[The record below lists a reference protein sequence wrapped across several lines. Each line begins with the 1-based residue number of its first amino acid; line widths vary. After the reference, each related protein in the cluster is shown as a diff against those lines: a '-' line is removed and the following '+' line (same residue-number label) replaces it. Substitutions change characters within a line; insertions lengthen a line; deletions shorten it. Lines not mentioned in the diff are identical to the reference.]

1 MLRDEYSGL
10 DSSAYEEGWA
20 ARLGGWP
27 TGLALSFIL
36 GTALGLA
43 GWPVAAAVGA
53 GAILLVVMVWQAY
66 RWRWKRV
73 AWLAVLASC
82 PLAAAWAAMDAGD
95 LQRPSLRRYVP
106 EGESVLARV
115 TGVIE
120 GTVRDIDHRR
130 GAFADFAYR
139 APGTLAQLRVERIDV
154 GEGFTSVDG
163 GLLLQVG
170 EHDHTL
176 REGLRVEAIGWLAAI
191 EPPSNPGEFD
201 FAELMRSR
209 GVVGRLAMAS
219 RGNWGAIETP
229 WYDLLYRVQRMRTQV
244 SEACLASLRRGLRD
258 AGPARGLLE
267 TLLLGHWGDEM
278 GELRESFRH
287 VGLAHVLS
295 ISGAHL
301 GILMGMVWLMARL
314 VAPHPPRAAMIV
326 LAVLMM
332 YLAALPMRTPIV
344 RAAIMAGVFCVAY
357 ALGRRP
363 QPMSCLGVAAGAVL
377 LWRPSDLLSPG
388 FQLSFGVVAGLLLW
402 TQRLSKL
409 LLPPP
414 LIEPVHPTVSQRL
427 MRMGVDYAAVSL
439 IAFGVAAPLVAYHY
453 QLVSPAA
460 VVMSVLT
467 LPVLTAVLAA
477 GFVKIVLG
485 LIAGEMG
492 GLLAGPLLWF
502 ARSLI
507 GLVEEAERWP
517 WSSFTLAEPPPVV
530 WVIAALVAM
539 VVAASG
545 KLRGRWIVG
554 LGLAGVVLVSL
565 WATTRGGD
573 GRSAVRSVVGVDRV
587 EGVDSVDNVDNVVA
601 GVADAAAASGSDTPA
616 ARLSMLAVG
625 DGSCFVLELPGHVL
639 MFDGGTQ
646 SYLDV
651 GLRSIV
657 PALEKWGIDRIDTL
671 VISHADL
678 DHYAGV
684 LDVIDHVPVGRVLT
698 TPHLLAEAQSK
709 PGASTAFLVSELR
722 LRGLVPVAVT
732 QGWEQEIA
740 HATLTTLWP
749 TADFQAE
756 RNNDH
761 SLVLSVDLEL
771 PGHDRR
777 LLLNGDIQHAAKP
790 ALLEAHR
797 RGNLDL
803 RADVTDLPH
812 HGSFVEASPA
822 WLEAVAP
829 SILLQS
835 SGWARLRNDPWAETL
850 HDHAAARFITPQ
862 HGCTTLT
869 INADGRIAVETFR
882 D

>member
-1 MLRDEYSGL
+1 M
-10 DSSAYEEGWA
+10 

-27 TGLALSFIL
+27 AGLALSFIL

-43 GWPVAAAVGA
+43 GWPVAVAVGV
-53 GAILLVVMVWQAY
+53 GVILLGFMAWQAY

-73 AWLAVLASC
+73 AWLAVLALC
-82 PLAAAWAAMDAGD
+82 PLAAAWAAMDAND
-95 LQRPSLRRYVP
+95 LRRPSLARYVP
-106 EGESVLARV
+106 AGESVLARV
-115 TGVIE
+115 TGVVE
-120 GTVRDIDHRR
+120 GTVRDVDHRR

-154 GEGFTSVDG
+154 GEGFTPVDG
-163 GLLLQVG
+163 GLLLQLG

-191 EPPSNPGEFD
+191 DPPSNPGEFD
-201 FAELMRSR
+201 FAELMESR
-209 GVVGRLAMAS
+209 GVVGRLAMTS
-219 RGNWGAIETP
+219 RGNWRVIDTP
-229 WYDLLYRVQRMRTQV
+229 WYDLPYRVQRMRTQV
-244 SEACLASLRRGLRD
+244 SEACLASLRQGLRD

-314 VAPHPPRAAMIV
+314 VAPNPPRAAMIV
-326 LAVLMM
+326 LAVLLM

-357 ALGRRP
+357 AVGRRP
-363 QPMSCLGVAAGAVL
+363 RPMACLSVAAVAVL
-377 LWRPSDLLSPG
+377 LWRPSDLVSPG

-402 TQRLSKL
+402 TERVSKM

-414 LIEPVHPTVSQRL
+414 VIEPVHPTVSQRL
-427 MRMGVDYAAVSL
+427 TRMGVDYAAVSL

-453 QLVSPAA
+453 QLMSPAA
-460 VVMSVLT
+460 MVTSALA

-477 GFVKIVLG
+477 GYVKIVLG

-502 ARSLI
+502 SRSLI

-517 WSSFTLAEPPPVV
+517 WSSFTLAEPPPVG
-530 WVIAALVAM
+530 WVIAALAAVVA
-539 VVAASG
+539 AASG
-545 KLRGRWIVG
+545 KLRGRWGVG
-554 LGLAGVVLVSL
+554 LAAAGVVLVSL
-565 WATTRGGD
+565 WATTRGGE
-573 GRSAVRSVVGVDRV
+573 GRPAVRGALADTAVTAVDA
-587 EGVDSVDNVDNVVA
+587 SN
-601 GVADAAAASGSDTPA
+601 AASAGMGGEEPASESDAPA

-646 SYLDV
+646 AYLDV

-657 PALEKWGIDRIDTL
+657 PALETWGVDRIDTL
-671 VISHADL
+671 VISHADF

-698 TPHLLAEAQSK
+698 TPHLLAEAQAK
-709 PGASTAFLVSELR
+709 PGTSTAFLVTELR
-722 LRGLVPVAVT
+722 RRGLVPDTIT
-732 QGWEQEIA
+732 QGWRQEIA
-740 HATLTTLWP
+740 HATLTALWP
-749 TADFQAE
+749 AADFQAE

-761 SLVLSVDLEL
+761 SLVLAVDLDL
-771 PGHDRR
+771 PGRGRR

-790 ALLEAHR
+790 ALLEAHH
-797 RGNLDL
+797 RGELDL

-822 WLEAVAP
+822 WIEAVDP
-829 SILLQS
+829 SIVLQS
-835 SGWARLRNDPWAETL
+835 SGRARLRNDPWAETL
-850 HDHAAARFITPQ
+850 HDHAAARFITPK
-862 HGCTTLT
+862 HGCTTVT
-869 INADGRIAVETFR
+869 VYADGRIDVETFR

>member
-1 MLRDEYSGL
+1 MDADGPV
-10 DSSAYEEGWA
+10 EEGLA

-27 TGLALSFIL
+27 AWLALSFMV
-36 GTALGLA
+36 GTGLGLA
-43 GWPVAAAVGA
+43 GSPVFPAVATAAIVLG
-53 GAILLVVMVWQAY
+53 VMAWQAY
-66 RWRWKRV
+66 RRRWHRV
-73 AWLAVLASC
+73 AWLAVVAAC
-82 PLAAAWAAMDAGD
+82 PLAAAWAAMDAND
-95 LQRPSLRRYVP
+95 LRQPSLARYVP
-106 EGESVLARV
+106 GGESVLARV
-115 TGVIE
+115 TGEIE

-130 GAFADFAYR
+130 GAFGDFAYR

-154 GEGFTSVDG
+154 GEGFTPVDG

-176 REGLRVEAIGWLAAI
+176 REGQRVEAIGWLAAI

-219 RGNWGAIETP
+219 RGNWRTIDTP
-229 WYDLLYRVQRMRTQV
+229 WHDLPYWMQRMRTEV
-244 SEACLASLRRGLRD
+244 SEACLSSLRQGLRD

-301 GILMGMVWLMARL
+301 GILMGMVWLIARL
-314 VAPHPPRAAMIV
+314 VAPNPPRAAMIV
-326 LAVLMM
+326 LAVLLM
-332 YLAALPMRTPIV
+332 YLAALPMRAPIV

-357 ALGRRP
+357 AVGRRP
-363 QPMSCLGVAAGAVL
+363 RPMACLSVAAVAVL
-377 LWRPSDLLSPG
+377 LWRPSDLVSPG

-402 TQRLSKL
+402 TEGVSRM

-414 LIEPVHPTVSQRL
+414 VIEPVHPTMSQRL
-427 MRMGVDYAAVSL
+427 TRMGVDYAAVSL

-460 VVMSVLT
+460 MVTSILAI
-467 LPVLTAVLAA
+467 PVLTAVLAA
-477 GFVKIVLG
+477 GYAKIVLG
-485 LIAGEMG
+485 LIAGEVG

-502 ARSLI
+502 SRSLI

-517 WSSFTLAEPPPVV
+517 WSSF
-530 WVIAALVAM
+530 VIAALAAVVA
-539 VVAASG
+539 AASG
-545 KLRGRWIVG
+545 KLRGRWVVG
-554 LGLAGVVLVSL
+554 VGLAGVVMVSL
-565 WATTRGGD
+565 WATTQGGD
-573 GRSAVRSVVGVDRV
+573 GRPTVRSVAGV
-587 EGVDSVDNVDNVVA
+587 EGVEDVEDVDGAGNVAA
-601 GVADAAAASGSDTPA
+601 GVASKGPASASNVPA

-646 SYLDV
+646 AYLDV

-678 DHYAGV
+678 DHYAGL
-684 LDVIDHVPVGRVLT
+684 LDVIDHMPVGRVLT
-698 TPHLLAEAQSK
+698 TPHLLAEAQAK
-709 PGASTAFLVSELR
+709 PGTSTAFLVAELR
-722 LRGLVPVAVT
+722 RRGLVPETVT
-732 QGWEQEIA
+732 QGWKQEIA
-740 HATLTTLWP
+740 HATLTALWP
-749 TADFQAE
+749 AADFQAE

-761 SLVLSVDLEL
+761 SLVLSVHLEL
-771 PGHDRR
+771 PGTDRR

-790 ALLEAHR
+790 VLLDAHR
-797 RGNLDL
+797 RGELDL
-803 RADVTDLPH
+803 RAHVTDLPH
-812 HGSFVEASPA
+812 HGSFVDASPD
-822 WLEAVAP
+822 WLDAVDPAVV
-829 SILLQS
+829 LQS
-835 SGWARLRNDPWAETL
+835 SGRARLRNDPWADTL
-850 HDHAAARFITPQ
+850 RDHQAKRYITPE

-869 INADGRIAVETFR
+869 IHADGRIAIETFR
-882 D
+882 